1 LGYTKALLRFKSPR
15 SDIAIKHEKLTTP
28 IGAKQNPSKKLLNI
42 INNFPCKT
50 QITGPCLTQQ
60 I

>member
-1 LGYTKALLRFKSPR
+1 LGYTKALLRFKSPRR

-50 QITGPCLTQQ
+50 QITSHA
-60 I
+60 